1 MWGEISV
8 DRCLRTGD
16 TGRMLCQISGAPG
29 ARTRRIIMGRLLVGR
44 DCLKAATNNQNRD
57 Q

>member
-1 MWGEISV
+1 VWGEISV